1 MRLHFF
7 LIFTCACQISKKKI
21 EFIVVKMWK
30 KQWARSSECSHCK
43 SLQRALNLINAFKTY
58 CRKKLWPES
67 LDMVRSFAPQMD
79 LGWADHFW
87 RAVYGRSKDA
97 ASVFMNQLCL
107 YLQSNE
113 HTWCLS
119 WLETVWL
126 NYLCMLA
133 LVLKNLPDGNTG
145 VEKMRHL
152 FSLSIYV

>member
-7 LIFTCACQISKKKI
+7 PHFYVRMPNFKEKNWVHRGENLEKAMS
-21 EFIVVKMWK
+21 
-30 KQWARSSECSHCK
+30 SSECSHCK
-43 SLQRALNLINAFKTY
+43 SLQRALNLINAFLNY

-67 LDMVRSFAPQMD
+67 LDMVRSFAPQTD

-133 LVLKNLPDGNTG
+133 LVLKNLSDGNTG
-145 VEKMRHL
+145 VEKMLHL

>member
-1 MRLHFF
+1 MRLHFS
-7 LIFTCACQISKKKI
+7 LTFTCACQISQNI
-21 EFIVVKMWK
+21 EFIMVKIWK
-30 KQWARSSECSHCK
+30 KQWAPVNVRIVNPFK
-43 SLQRALNLINAFKTY
+43 RALNLINAFLNY
-58 CRKKLWPES
+58 CRKKSWPES
-67 LDMVRSFAPQMD
+67 LDMVRSFATQTD
-79 LGWADHFW
+79 LGWEDHFW

-107 YLQSNE
+107 YLHTNE

-133 LVLKNLPDGNTG
+133 LVLKNLSDGNTD
-145 VEKMRHL
+145 VEKMLHL

>member
-1 MRLHFF
+1 MRLRFF
-7 LIFTCACQISKKKI
+7 LITQKNWVHRGENLEKAMS
-21 EFIVVKMWK
+21 
-30 KQWARSSECSHCK
+30 SSECSHCK
-43 SLQRALNLINAFKTY
+43 SLQRALNLINAFLDY
-58 CRKKLWPES
+58 CREKLWPET
-67 LDMVRSFAPQMD
+67 LDMVRSFAPQTD

-87 RAVYGRSKDA
+87 REVYGRSKDA
-97 ASVFMNQLCL
+97 ASVFMNSNQLCL

-133 LVLKNLPDGNTG
+133 LVLKNLSDGNTD
-145 VEKMRHL
+145 VEKMLHL

>member
-21 EFIVVKMWK
+21 EFIVVKIWK
-30 KQWARSSECSHCK
+30 KQWAPVNVRIVNPFK
-43 SLQRALNLINAFKTY
+43 RALNLINAFLNY

-67 LDMVRSFAPQMD
+67 LDMVRSFAPQTD

-87 RAVYGRSKDA
+87 REVYGRSKDA

-119 WLETVWL
+119 WLEMVWL

-133 LVLKNLPDGNTG
+133 LVLKNLSDGNTG
-145 VEKMRHL
+145 VEKMLHL